1 MTNPLPRMRSVTV
14 STKVSEEENA
24 QLEALAE
31 ARGLTMSEWCREVL
45 LGELNAAPAEET
57 MLAEI
62 MALRMIVLNGFYKL
76 VQGEKL
82 TWDEMQALIDRA
94 DGERF
99 RRSAERLEEMAARKK
114 AGGIKSSDNGG
125 S

>member
-1 MTNPLPRMRSVTV
+1 MTNPLSRTRSVTV

-31 ARGLTMSEWCREVL
+31 TRGLTMSEWCREVL
-45 LGELNAAPAEET
+45 LGELKAAPTEET

-62 MALRMIVLNGFYKL
+62 MALRMIVLNAFYKL

-82 TWDEMQALIDRA
+82 SAGEMQELIDRA

-99 RRSAERLEEMAARKK
+99 RRSGERLKETAARKK
-114 AGGIKSSDNGG
+114 AGGEKSSGNGG